1 MMTDES
7 LEYFNSFA
15 DADSLAE
22 ALRTSCDN
30 LEDPEFQ
37 PLIARAIVGKGMNS
51 QLLAAMLPPPTKKG
65 GKGPK
70 SPSPSNRRPKPSAKK
85 KPFWMKDDK

>member
-1 MMTDES
+1 MTDES

-22 ALRTSCDN
+22 ALRTSCEN
-30 LEDPEFQ
+30 IEEPKLQ
-37 PLIARAIVGKGMNS
+37 PLIARAIVGEGMNS
-51 QLLAAMLPPPTKKG
+51 QLLKAMLPPPPKKG

-70 SPSPSNRRPKPSAKK
+70 TPRGPKTKPSGKK
-85 KPFWMKDDK
+85 GGK